1 MREPPL
7 PFYQIKRVFLACP
20 GDLVSERSRFP
31 RVIETVN
38 NLRAH
43 SLGFHLEPVGW
54 ERVIPS
60 LGRPQDLINRELD
73 LADLVVVLFWNR
85 VGSPSRENSTKT
97 GTMEE
102 FESAM
107 RAHNDLGRPLVWVY
121 FRKPTAQPDD
131 QLKGVLMFRKGLEE
145 GKQLFFREYET
156 LEDWEEMFRQHL
168 VAFLDGLQRWNIDR
182 NFDSM
187 RPELALVKGNFLGEG
202 IYRYGT
208 KLRLWVDLDG
218 DQNEEIVSFWF
229 SVNALSLTVAKFDAG
244 FGLEIPN
251 PEDTSRIMHIA
262 AKDVT
267 NDGLPEI
274 LLARG
279 DGLVNLSL
287 AIWGFNEQGR
297 KNRKLTPEN
306 FGLLAE
312 LGGQSRAYVSEGGT
326 IIIPYGSQG
335 FVTTYKWTGNA
346 FESPEM

>member
-1 MREPPL
+1 
-7 PFYQIKRVFLACP
+7 
-20 GDLVSERSRFP
+20 
-31 RVIETVN
+31 
-38 NLRAH
+38 
-43 SLGFHLEPVGW
+43 
-54 ERVIPS
+54 
-60 LGRPQDLINRELD
+60 
-73 LADLVVVLFWNR
+73 
-85 VGSPSRENSTKT
+85 
-97 GTMEE
+97 
-102 FESAM
+102 
-107 RAHNDLGRPLVWVY
+107 
-121 FRKPTAQPDD
+121 
-131 QLKGVLMFRKGLEE
+131 MFRKGLEE